1 MVFDVNDQRFTSHV
15 GRQTIS
21 DCDIGNASQVTDVL
35 GLECSIAFILPLYYT
50 GSDISTQGGEGAMK
64 QACLFLGLV
73 LFTTSGFMG
82 CDSSQTGGGTKKAGT
97 AADSPLSAP
106 ASSAARMQNDEG
118 VGHYQ
123 QGHWDVAM
131 EHFQKAVKADP
142 NSAVVHYNVALTLDK
157 MGKHEDATKS
167 FKKAL
172 ELAPTDPVI
181 KDSEILKKHVSM

>member
-1 MVFDVNDQRFTSHV
+1 
-15 GRQTIS
+15 
-21 DCDIGNASQVTDVL
+21 
-35 GLECSIAFILPLYYT
+35 
-50 GSDISTQGGEGAMK
+50 MK
-64 QACLFLGLV
+64 QAWILFVFV
-73 LFTTSGFMG
+73 LFVMTGSVVG

-97 AADSPLSAP
+97 APDAPLSAP
-106 ASSAARMQNDEG
+106 AKSAARMENDEG